1 LLQGE
6 GDTVTAKVLPDQP
19 GTVVIESIVG
29 DDGRLSLN
37 AADNCVGIAAM
48 ETLKLLGSPSCGV
61 SLTLHKV
68 GAVWLSQPTRAHW
81 RGGIK
86 AGNCLGTAAMEILKT
101 AGQPFV
107 WCVTHSQHCKDG
119 KQGGVLNP
127 LICVTPAFLP
137 PNHVH

>member
-1 LLQGE
+1 MLQGE

-68 GAVWLSQPTRAHW
+68 GAVWLSKAHTRTPK
-81 RGGIK
+81 GG
-86 AGNCLGTAAMEILKT
+86 
-101 AGQPFV
+101 
-107 WCVTHSQHCKDG
+107 
-119 KQGGVLNP
+119 
-127 LICVTPAFLP
+127 
-137 PNHVH
+137 